1 MQGVQAAQMD
11 LVSSFLTAPVL
22 LASHGGCGGGGGA
35 AAAAAAIPLQA
46 LG

>member
-1 MQGVQAAQMD
+1 MQGLQAAQMD

-22 LASHGGCGGGGGA
+22 LASHGGGGGGA
-35 AAAAAAIPLQA
+35 AAAALPLQA